1 MEIIKFINDKCIL
14 VNQIKID
21 NDHSLIISRLK
32 NCKFENF
39 NFDLID
45 NLWYYQNYKLKTRLF
60 DILYPNN
67 KNNTLIFLNNN
78 SNDYRKQNIKINTP
92 HKYLDIFPEPK
103 NYTILEYGS
112 PYKIIAGKYS
122 GQYRNMYWKVKNNNL
137 IYYLMHIKDDIYTK
151 ISLDDIDKVLY
162 FKNTRSSYYIHSN
175 GYIAT
180 TVNSDRCFY
189 YLHQLIMDVHDEN
202 LSDFTK
208 TVDHINRDKLDNR
221 RGNLRS
227 VDMSIQNSNRDKSE
241 RRKDAIEL
249 PNGINQSDLPKY
261 IVYRK
266 EILNKNNGRYRE
278 YFYICNHPKLKR
290 WETPKSNK
298 LTIQE
303 KLNIVIKK
311 IEELNNDLKTGTPS
325 NSNNNSDNDSDNNLT
340 NDSENN
346 AEIKYEY
353 NKESKKMKDD
363 SEVLSNNLINN
374 SKSSSSADKIIDT
387 NLILPKNIK
396 LNLPPNFSFYKEK
409 GKYYFQYAKVINKIR
424 YSKKIIVASNDIQL
438 EFNNFVKLLN
448 NENSNLKIDNYI
460 IPNIPNDVH
469 IVKHKDEHIII
480 KPTMPVNFSITT
492 INNVDYIQFSKKG
505 NGLTKQYKTKIN
517 SYDIHSE
524 LDKFIDYLN
533 SNYSLELNKDNYKI
547 INDNNWKTSN
557 KIIDHDNPTELQLK
571 NRKKALKSL
580 NKKKEELGKDEFNKQ
595 RNEYMKNYRNLI
607 FTQSRD

>member
-1 MEIIKFINDKCIL
+1 M
-14 VNQIKID
+14 
-21 NDHSLIISRLK
+21 
-32 NCKFENF
+32 
-39 NFDLID
+39 
-45 NLWYYQNYKLKTRLF
+45 
-60 DILYPNN
+60 
-67 KNNTLIFLNNN
+67 NNN

-424 YSKKIIVASNDIQL
+424 YSKKIILASNDIQL

>member
-1 MEIIKFINDKCIL
+1 
-14 VNQIKID
+14 
-21 NDHSLIISRLK
+21 
-32 NCKFENF
+32 
-39 NFDLID
+39 
-45 NLWYYQNYKLKTRLF
+45 
-60 DILYPNN
+60 
-67 KNNTLIFLNNN
+67 
-78 SNDYRKQNIKINTP
+78 
-92 HKYLDIFPEPK
+92 
-103 NYTILEYGS
+103 
-112 PYKIIAGKYS
+112 
-122 GQYRNMYWKVKNNNL
+122 
-137 IYYLMHIKDDIYTK
+137 
-151 ISLDDIDKVLY
+151 
-162 FKNTRSSYYIHSN
+162 
-175 GYIAT
+175 
-180 TVNSDRCFY
+180 
-189 YLHQLIMDVHDEN
+189 
-202 LSDFTK
+202 
-208 TVDHINRDKLDNR
+208 
-221 RGNLRS
+221 
-227 VDMSIQNSNRDKSE
+227 
-241 RRKDAIEL
+241 
-249 PNGINQSDLPKY
+249 
-261 IVYRK
+261 
-266 EILNKNNGRYRE
+266 
-278 YFYICNHPKLKR
+278 
-290 WETPKSNK
+290 
-298 LTIQE
+298 
-303 KLNIVIKK
+303 
-311 IEELNNDLKTGTPS
+311 
-325 NSNNNSDNDSDNNLT
+325 
-340 NDSENN
+340 
-346 AEIKYEY
+346 
-353 NKESKKMKDD
+353 MKDD

>member
-67 KNNTLIFLNNN
+67 KNNTFIFLNNN

>member
-67 KNNTLIFLNNN
+67 KNNTFIFLNNN
-78 SNDYRKQNIKINTP
+78 SNDYRKQNIKIDTP

>member
-1 MEIIKFINDKCIL
+1 MRTLNITLTSIAKSKEPKTVDSGYIFSYRFPD
-14 VNQIKID
+14 
-21 NDHSLIISRLK
+21 
-32 NCKFENF
+32 
-39 NFDLID
+39 
-45 NLWYYQNYKLKTRLF
+45 QNYKLKTRLF

-67 KNNTLIFLNNN
+67 KNNTFIFLNNN

-266 EILNKNNGRYRE
+266 EILNKNNE
-278 YFYICNHPKLKR
+278 IMFFLYFVHFFLHVEKR
-290 WETPKSNK
+290 VT
-298 LTIQE
+298 Q
-303 KLNIVIKK
+303 NIKQIKH
-311 IEELNNDLKTGTPS
+311 IS
-325 NSNNNSDNDSDNNLT
+325 
-340 NDSENN
+340 
-346 AEIKYEY
+346 
-353 NKESKKMKDD
+353 
-363 SEVLSNNLINN
+363 
-374 SKSSSSADKIIDT
+374 
-387 NLILPKNIK
+387 LILR
-396 LNLPPNFSFYKEK
+396 PNEIY
-409 GKYYFQYAKVINKIR
+409 
-424 YSKKIIVASNDIQL
+424 
-438 EFNNFVKLLN
+438 
-448 NENSNLKIDNYI
+448 
-460 IPNIPNDVH
+460 
-469 IVKHKDEHIII
+469 
-480 KPTMPVNFSITT
+480 
-492 INNVDYIQFSKKG
+492 
-505 NGLTKQYKTKIN
+505 
-517 SYDIHSE
+517 
-524 LDKFIDYLN
+524 
-533 SNYSLELNKDNYKI
+533 
-547 INDNNWKTSN
+547 
-557 KIIDHDNPTELQLK
+557 
-571 NRKKALKSL
+571 
-580 NKKKEELGKDEFNKQ
+580 
-595 RNEYMKNYRNLI
+595 
-607 FTQSRD
+607 

>member
-45 NLWYYQNYKLKTRLF
+45 NLWYYQNYKLKSRLF

-67 KNNTLIFLNNN
+67 KNNTFIFLNNN

>member
-67 KNNTLIFLNNN
+67 KNNTFIFLNNN

-325 NSNNNSDNDSDNNLT
+325 NSNNNSDNDSD
-340 NDSENN
+340 S
-346 AEIKYEY
+346 IKPI
-353 NKESKKMKDD
+353 
-363 SEVLSNNLINN
+363 LIFIFFN
-374 SKSSSSADKIIDT
+374 SDFSIYSPAKCLIPFISFNFIFFPKGQFCLII
-387 NLILPKNIK
+387 PFSRVKY
-396 LNLPPNFSFYKEK
+396 FSFFCIYNRRCIN
-409 GKYYFQYAKVINKIR
+409 YF
-424 YSKKIIVASNDIQL
+424 II
-438 EFNNFVKLLN
+438 
-448 NENSNLKIDNYI
+448 
-460 IPNIPNDVH
+460 
-469 IVKHKDEHIII
+469 
-480 KPTMPVNFSITT
+480 
-492 INNVDYIQFSKKG
+492 
-505 NGLTKQYKTKIN
+505 
-517 SYDIHSE
+517 
-524 LDKFIDYLN
+524 
-533 SNYSLELNKDNYKI
+533 
-547 INDNNWKTSN
+547 
-557 KIIDHDNPTELQLK
+557 
-571 NRKKALKSL
+571 
-580 NKKKEELGKDEFNKQ
+580 
-595 RNEYMKNYRNLI
+595 
-607 FTQSRD
+607 